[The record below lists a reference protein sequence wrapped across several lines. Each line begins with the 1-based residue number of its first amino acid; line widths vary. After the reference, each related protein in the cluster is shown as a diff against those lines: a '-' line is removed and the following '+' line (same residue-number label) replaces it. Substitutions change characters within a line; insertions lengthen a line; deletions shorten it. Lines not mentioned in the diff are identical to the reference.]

1 MSMSRRQV
9 VAGGA
14 AFAAAAT
21 ATPVLLAGSSA
32 QATTTTAHAALSGPS
47 HDEIINALGRWDKR
61 HGTPRGEELCFLSAG
76 DLLRG
81 MRARRISP
89 VEVAKAY
96 LARIDR
102 LNQKVNAI
110 VYRHPEDLVLA
121 RARDAE
127 RRYANGTA
135 RPMEGLPYLIKDLFD
150 FWKDAPNTFGSVVF
164 KEMGFRPPSNA
175 IYIQRMLDAGVN
187 PMGKT
192 NTPEFGHEGI
202 TDNYAFGPT
211 STPFDLTKNAGGS
224 SGGSAA
230 AVAGFLTALSQGSDA
245 GGSVRI
251 PAAFTSTVGFKA
263 TFGRIPQDA
272 PPLPYN
278 PMLHPGP
285 ISRTVED
292 AALSMEVMG
301 GFYPGDKF
309 SIQDR
314 PAYLQ
319 GLRKLRGGLKG
330 KRVAFSPN
338 LDIFPVE
345 QKVVQA
351 VREGVAA
358 LTAAGARVDEVSLG
372 FDKMTTTDLLSGT
385 QKPVTQ
391 AMLSELWVMMQSA
404 LYGFARDLFLHYGI
418 PVDLMKEPHVGKL
431 NPEFRGML
439 ERAAKTSV
447 MEYKH
452 GEFLEIAVNDAV
464 EAVFARG
471 YDYIVCPT
479 LTTVSV
485 SNTTDGN
492 TLGPASVN
500 GTPTE
505 RTIGWCMT
513 YPFNFTGHPVVS
525 VPAGFAGKMPVGM
538 QIVGR
543 RFADVEVLN
552 AAKAVENH
560 RPWHDRYPKEF

>member
-1 MSMSRRQV
+1 M
-9 VAGGA
+9 
-14 AFAAAAT
+14 
-21 ATPVLLAGSSA
+21 
-32 QATTTTAHAALSGPS
+32 
-47 HDEIINALGRWDKR
+47 
-61 HGTPRGEELCFLSAG
+61 
-76 DLLRG
+76 
-81 MRARRISP
+81 
-89 VEVAKAY
+89 AKAY

-102 LNQKVNAI
+102 LNPKVNAV
-110 VYRHPEDLVLA
+110 VYRHPEELVLA

-127 RRYANGTA
+127 RRYMNGTA

-164 KEMGFRPPSNA
+164 KEMGFRPPSNS
-175 IYIQRMLDAGVN
+175 IYIQRVLDAGIN

-192 NTPEFGHEGI
+192 NTPEFGHEGT

-230 AVAGFLTALSQGSDA
+230 AVAGFLTALTQGSDA

-251 PAAFTSTVGFKA
+251 PAAFTNTVGFKA

-285 ISRTVED
+285 ICRTVED

-301 GFYPGDKF
+301 GFHPGDKF

-314 PAYLQ
+314 PAYLRS
-319 GLRKLRGGLKG
+319 LKKLSGRLNG

-345 QKVVQA
+345 SQVVKA
-351 VREGVAA
+351 VRDGVAA
-358 LTAAGARVDEVSLG
+358 LSAAGAKVSEIPIG
-372 FDKMTTTDLLSGT
+372 MDKLTATDLLSGT
-385 QKPVTQ
+385 HEPVTQ
-391 AMLSELWVMMQSA
+391 AMLSDLWVMLQSA

-431 NPEFRGML
+431 NPEFRRML

-464 EAVFARG
+464 EAVFAQG

-485 SNTTDGN
+485 TNTTDGN

-500 GTPTE
+500 GVPTE

-543 RFADVEVLN
+543 RFADVDVLN
-552 AAKAVENH
+552 AAKAVEDH
-560 RPWHDRYPKEF
+560 SPWYGRYPKEF